1 MRRLI
6 FTNSRGESVVMSD
19 STKSAPYV
27 LHAIEGTGAADVD
40 IQTQKAPYQDGQT
53 FVDAVLGVR
62 AIPITFG
69 IRGLTDLEIYQRRRE
84 LSRIFNP
91 KNGLGTLQFQNSGG
105 VYSIPTVAENPPAFP
120 DGWGNRVPGLQV
132 ASVDLLCPDP
142 HWRDIDETTETLDVW
157 AGGLEFGA
165 LEFGTLEFATSG
177 AVSAINNAG
186 DVETPVEITITG
198 PCTNPSVTNN
208 TTGKTIS
215 ITRSLLAGEKIEI
228 DTAFGRK
235 RVEHISALGVRT
247 NAMHWLTDDSELWG
261 LAVGDNELE
270 YSETSGAGGAGD
282 VTVSW
287 YNKYVGI

>member
-1 MRRLI
+1 MRRLT
-6 FTNSRGESVVMSD
+6 FTNGMGESVVISD
-19 STKSAPYV
+19 SVTLMPYV
-27 LHAIEGTGAADVD
+27 LHTIEGTGAAEVE
-40 IQTQKAPYQDGQT
+40 IQTQKSPYQDGQT
-53 FVDAVLGVR
+53 FVDAVLGAQ
-62 AIPITFG
+62 AISITFG

-105 VYSIPTVAENPPAFP
+105 VYSIPAVAENPPAFP

-142 HWRDIDETTETLDVW
+142 LWRDTAATVGSMVLW
-157 AGGLEFGA
+157 AGGLEFPVMFPM
-165 LEFGTLEFATSG
+165 EFGTSG
-177 AVSAINNAG
+177 SQYTAANAG
-186 DVETPVEITITG
+186 DVPTPVEITIAG
-198 PCTNPSVTNN
+198 PCINPVIENQ
-208 TTGKTIS
+208 TTGKTIA
-215 ITRSLLAGEKIEI
+215 IVREVLVGESIEI

-235 RVEHISALGVRT
+235 RVEHIDGSGTRT